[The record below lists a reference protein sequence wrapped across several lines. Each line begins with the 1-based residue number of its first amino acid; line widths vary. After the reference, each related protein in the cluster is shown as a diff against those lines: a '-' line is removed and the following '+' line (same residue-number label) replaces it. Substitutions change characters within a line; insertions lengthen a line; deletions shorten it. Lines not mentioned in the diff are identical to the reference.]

1 MKRNLILDKQSEENR
16 VWMKN
21 REMYWILF
29 NREEYI
35 GFYWKE
41 LNEVGSMSIRPNRQ
55 EWWKRMVGMLLAVR
69 NWVKEDSMSMK

>member
-1 MKRNLILDKQSEENR
+1 
-16 VWMKN
+16 MKN

-69 NWVKEDSMSMK
+69 N